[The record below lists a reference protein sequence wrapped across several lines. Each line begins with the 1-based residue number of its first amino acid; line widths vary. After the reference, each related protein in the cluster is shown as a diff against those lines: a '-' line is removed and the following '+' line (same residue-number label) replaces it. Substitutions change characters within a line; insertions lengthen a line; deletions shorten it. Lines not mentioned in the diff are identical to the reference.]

1 MSTKNGQLLVSR
13 QQITLVVGSNIIDTG
28 LRQVNQ
34 AFGASSVN
42 EPNLAARTMII
53 PLVGSNDA
61 AGDWSLVRVAA
72 EPSIGPNGTVLVEL
86 TYLRDGGGDGTY
98 NVLFWAPHTSIGPVD
113 ADPYTVLP
121 PVVIP

>member
-13 QQITLVVGSNIIDTG
+13 QQITFVGPVPQVIDTG

-42 EPNLAARTMII
+42 EPSLAARTMII

-61 AGDWSLVRVAA
+61 PGNWSLVRATA

-86 TYLRDGGGDGTY
+86 AYLGEDSGTTY

-113 ADPYTVLP
+113 AEPYTALLP
-121 PVVIP
+121 I

>member
-13 QQITLVVGSNIIDTG
+13 QQITIIGEAPQVIDTG

-42 EPNLAARTMII
+42 EPGLAARTMVI
-53 PLVGSNDA
+53 PLIGSNDA
-61 AGDWSLVRVAA
+61 AGDWRDVRVNA
-72 EPSIGPNGTVLVEL
+72 EPFIGPDGTVLVEL
-86 TYLRDGGGDGTY
+86 RYVGEARDVTV

-113 ADPYTVLP
+113 AEPYTALIP
-121 PVVIP
+121 PA

>member
-13 QQITLVVGSNIIDTG
+13 QQITLDGHDPQVIDTG

-53 PLVGSNDA
+53 PLIGSDA
-61 AGDWSLVRVAA
+61 ASGDWRDVRVTG
-72 EPSIGPNGTVLVEL
+72 EPFIGPDGTVLVEMR
-86 TYLRDGGGDGTY
+86 YVGEGRDVTV

-113 ADPYTVLP
+113 ADLYTALP
-121 PVVIP
+121 PT